1 MIFLDLNFHE
11 LFEIETKL
19 QKISPDVCPIAE
31 VLEVP
36 NYNDLNSI
44 GQILMKWHGNKVNQG
59 SDGLEPRRD
68 LAQKLT
74 KLGEKLAEKAKDE
87 KTKKHLKQ
95 KCEKLAKEV
104 DVFYKV

>member
-1 MIFLDLNFHE
+1 MVFLDLKDE
-11 LFEIETKL
+11 LPEIATKL
-19 QKISPDVCPIAE
+19 KDISPDMHPIAE

-36 NYNDLNSI
+36 DYNNSNSI
-44 GQILMKWHGNKVNQG
+44 EQILMKWHGNKVSQG
-59 SDGLEPRRD
+59 NGGLEPRRD
-68 LAQKLT
+68 LARKLT

-87 KTKKHLKQ
+87 KTKKNLKQ

>member
-1 MIFLDLNFHE
+1 MMVDFLDLNCHE
-11 LFEIETKL
+11 LSEIATKL
-19 QKISPDVCPIAE
+19 QNITTDVRLIAE

-36 NYNDLNSI
+36 NYSDSDSI
-44 GQILMKWHGNKVNQG
+44 TTWHNNKISRG
-59 SDGLEPRRD
+59 SGGLEPRRD
-68 LAQKLT
+68 LAQRLT
-74 KLGEKLAEKAKDE
+74 KLGVKLAEKAKDE